1 MNMCFTY
8 LNTNVNLRPEIR
20 DITERGNTGK

>member
-8 LNTNVNLRPEIR
+8 LNTNVNLRSEIR